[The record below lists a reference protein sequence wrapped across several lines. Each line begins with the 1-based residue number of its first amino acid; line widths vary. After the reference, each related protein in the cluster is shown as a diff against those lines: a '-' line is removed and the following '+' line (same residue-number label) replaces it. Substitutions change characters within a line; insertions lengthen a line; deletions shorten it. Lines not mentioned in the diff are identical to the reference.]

1 MGWKLNLSLIYLAAV
16 NVTAF
21 ALMGIDKKR
30 AQRHEWRIRER
41 TLFLTAALGGGFG
54 ATVGMHFFRHKT
66 KHWYF
71 VMGMPLLTIIN
82 IICASLIAERLSIM
96 LL

>member
-1 MGWKLNLSLIYLAAV
+1 MGWKLNLFLIYLAAV
-16 NVTAF
+16 NAAAF

-41 TLFLTAALGGGFG
+41 TLFLTAMLGGGLG

-66 KHWYF
+66 RHWYF

-82 IICASLIAERLSIM
+82 IICASLIAERLSVM
-96 LL
+96 PL